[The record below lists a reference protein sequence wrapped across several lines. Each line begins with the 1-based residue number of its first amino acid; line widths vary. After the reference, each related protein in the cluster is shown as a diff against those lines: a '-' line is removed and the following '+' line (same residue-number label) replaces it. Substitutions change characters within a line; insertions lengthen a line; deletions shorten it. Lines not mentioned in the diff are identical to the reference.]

1 MAVTCLAIGDP
12 HFQTS
17 NIEQTDQFIRKVNQL
32 VEELDPTFV
41 VILGDL
47 LHTHEKVHITPFNKA
62 TKLITSLAEKVP
74 VFLIIG
80 NHDLIN
86 HSQFLTTNHA
96 FNAFKKIDNVTVCD
110 RVKIKS
116 FGDCK
121 FVFCP
126 YVPPERF
133 EEALDTVQQKGYTW
147 TDATC
152 IFAHQEFYGCSFN
165 PVTKSTS
172 GDIYP
177 EEYPFVI
184 SGHIHDSQQL
194 QKNIYYTGSSM
205 QHAFGESA
213 NKTVAFVVFEK
224 EQEPKITRVKLGLK
238 KKKLVYMNLKD
249 VQEQFKPDPRYE
261 IKLVISGDPQD
272 FKVFRKSLFYKNVL
286 QKQGI
291 KVAFTSDQNK
301 DYLSQKNLIKK
312 NVMDILHDIV
322 KDNQDLY
329 SEYKQLLQK

>member
-1 MAVTCLAIGDP
+1 MTVTCLAIGDP

-17 NIEQTDQFIRKVNQL
+17 NLEQTDQFIEKINEL
-32 VEELDPTFV
+32 VIKLDPTFV

-47 LHTHEKVHITPFNKA
+47 LHTHEKIHVVPFNKA
-62 TKLITSLAEKVP
+62 TTLITSIAEKVP

-86 HSQFLTTNHA
+86 HSQFLTTNHG
-96 FNAFKKIDNVTVCD
+96 FNSFKKIDNVTVCD
-110 RVKIKS
+110 KVKIKH
-116 FGDCK
+116 FQGMK

-133 EEALDTVQQKGYTW
+133 EEALDTLGDKGKTW

-165 PVTKSTS
+165 PVTKSTN

-177 EEYPFVI
+177 EEHPFVI

-205 QHAFGESA
+205 QHAFGESS
-213 NKTVAFVVFEK
+213 NKTVAFVTFEK
-224 EQEPKITRVKLGLK
+224 NMEPNITKVKLGLK
-238 KKKLVYMNLKD
+238 KKKIIYMDLRD
-249 VQEQFKPDPRYE
+249 VEKNFKPDPKFE
-261 IKLVISGDPQD
+261 IKLVVKGESEE
-272 FKVFRKSLFYKNVL
+272 FKVFRKSLFYKNVI

-291 KVAFTSDQNK
+291 KIAFTACERQVQHA
-301 DYLSQKNLIKK
+301 LVEKK
-312 NVMDILHDIV
+312 NVLDILYDIV
-322 KDNQDLY
+322 KDDKDLHEQY
-329 SEYKQLLQK
+329 QELLKN